1 MPDLAF
7 IGFGELGS
15 SLAEGLGRSGAH
27 PLRAYAP
34 RRSQP
39 TATKRLEARLRRAGV
54 RRSDSL
60 QEAVAGATA
69 VHIVVPARACR
80 EVAEI
85 CASALAVGAYYVDLS
100 AASVSEKEAA
110 AALIAQA
117 GALYVDAAV
126 LGTVAASGFEVPIVA
141 SGPGAPGW
149 KALVDP
155 EGLVVEVIDAPA
167 GHATL
172 LKLLRSVYMKG
183 RDALIVEMMLAA
195 RRYGLEDRVAASI
208 QGPGEGVSFPALA
221 ERVLCALAVHAGRR
235 ADELL
240 ASSDVVTAAG
250 VEPVITR
257 AGSEVLRNL
266 ARLDLRER
274 FDGERPSNG
283 KEVLALIDELSGG
296 LGLGEA

>member
-34 RRSQP
+34 RRSQR
-39 TATKRLEARLRRAGV
+39 TAANRLEARLRDAGV

-60 QEAVAGATA
+60 PEAVAGVAA

-80 EVAEI
+80 EVAERS
-85 CASALAVGAYYVDLS
+85 ASALAAGAYYVDLS

-110 AALIAQA
+110 AALIAQS
-117 GALYVDAAV
+117 GAVYVDAAV

-155 EGLVVEVIDAPA
+155 EGLVVDVIDAPV
-167 GHATL
+167 GHATR

-208 QGPGEGVSFPALA
+208 QGPGEAVPFPALA

-250 VEPVITR
+250 IEPVITR

-296 LGLGEA
+296 LGLAEA